1 MRRLTLAGGAA
12 PSFDRTASPQSGP
25 RNGTSRVEVDED
37 AVLYAS
43 YLFPELGEWLPVLA
57 RLSVSIRDAAGIA
70 ALARRNGTDFA
81 SELLA
86 RGLADEDAFS
96 RAIADEFGFDYLASL
111 DSDRLLVTDRQAI
124 ALMRRPSWHVPV
136 RLQGEDGRVFSVIV
150 PERIAPLR
158 LRALMKDRSAVAGRL
173 KLTSPRTMR
182 AALSAKGRPALAR
195 IATADLF
202 DRAPALS
209 ARIVANAW
217 QGAPVGALLI
227 ALPVA
232 LLLAPALGWGALH
245 GAASL
250 FFLSCVALRLA
261 VLRRQPPPPPL
272 TPVRPAELP
281 VYSVLVALYKE
292 AEIVPALV
300 EAMRSIVWPPAKLE
314 IRFVCEEDDRPTL
327 AALDRC
333 ALPRWMEVVK
343 VPRLHP
349 RTKPKALAYALPLVS
364 GQFVA
369 LYDAEDRPNPLQLLQ
384 AWQAFDRAGADLACV
399 QAPLEISNRG
409 ESIVATMFAFEYTA
423 LFRGLL
429 PWLAARRLLLPLGG
443 TSKHFRRE
451 ALEAVG
457 GWDPY
462 NVTEDADLGLRLA
475 RFGYRTGTIDC
486 PTLEPAPTELGVW
499 FPQRTR
505 WFKGW
510 LQTWLVHMRNPFK
523 LARDLSPA
531 SFLVAQILFA
541 GMVVSALLHPLLLF
555 TALWLAVDLTLARP
569 MGAWRSILFAVDVTN
584 VGLGYVS
591 FLLLGWQALG
601 KVERRG
607 FWKIAL
613 LTPLYWLAMSAA
625 AWRAVWQ
632 LCRAPHLW
640 EKTPHVAGPAVADD
654 VRQPL
659 RAGLATGISALRR

>member
-1 MRRLTLAGGAA
+1 MPPEADDDLR
-12 PSFDRTASPQSGP
+12 
-25 RNGTSRVEVDED
+25 
-37 AVLYAS
+37 LYAT
-43 YLFPELGEWLPVLA
+43 YLFPELAEWLPVLA
-57 RLSVSIRDAAGIA
+57 RLRLPIRDAAGIA
-70 ALARRNGTDFA
+70 ALARRNGTDLA

-86 RGLADEDAFS
+86 SGLVDEDAFS
-96 RAIADEFGFDYLASL
+96 RAIAEEFGIDYLASL
-111 DSDRLLVTDRQAI
+111 DSGRLLVTERQAI
-124 ALMRRPSWHVPV
+124 ALMRSPSWHVPV
-136 RLQGEDGRVFSVIV
+136 RLQGDDGSISSVIV
-150 PERIAPLR
+150 PERLAPLR
-158 LRALMKDRSAVAGRL
+158 LRALVNNRPAVAGSL
-173 KLTSPRTMR
+173 KLVSPRTMR
-182 AALSAKGRPALAR
+182 AALSAKSRPALVR

-217 QGAPVGALLI
+217 QGALFGVVLI
-227 ALPVA
+227 ALPLA
-232 LLLAPALGWGALH
+232 LLLAPTYGWGALH

-261 VLRRQPPPPPL
+261 ALQRSPPPRPVRA
-272 TPVRPAELP
+272 VRPADLP

-300 EAMRSIVWPPAKLE
+300 DAMRAIVWPPAKLE

-343 VPRLHP
+343 VPPSAP
-349 RTKPKALAYALPLVS
+349 RTKPKALSYALPLIS
-364 GQFVA
+364 GAFVV

-384 AWQAFDRAGADLACV
+384 AWQAFDRAGPDLACV

-409 ESIVATMFAFEYTA
+409 DSAVATMFAFEYAA

-429 PWLAARRLLLPLGG
+429 PWLARKGLLLPLGG
-443 TSKHFRRE
+443 TSNHFRRA
-451 ALEAVG
+451 ALQGVG

-486 PTLEPAPTELGVW
+486 PTYEPAPRDVRTWL
-499 FPQRTR
+499 PQRTR

-510 LQTWLVHMRNPFK
+510 LQTWLVHMRNPYR
-523 LARDLSPA
+523 LARELSPA
-531 SFLVAQILFA
+531 SFLVAQVLLA
-541 GMVVSALLHPLLLF
+541 GMVVSALMHPVLAF
-555 TALWLAVDLTLARP
+555 TALWLAADLAMGRP
-569 MGAWRSILFAVDVTN
+569 EDGWRSILFVVDVTN
-584 VGLGYVS
+584 IALGYVS
-591 FLLLGWQALG
+591 FLLLGWQALDRT
-601 KVERRG
+601 ERRG

-632 LCRAPHLW
+632 LCRDPHLW
-640 EKTPHVAGPAVADD
+640 EKTPHGVGPDAEDVVPVGGATAG
-654 VRQPL
+654 
-659 RAGLATGISALRR
+659 